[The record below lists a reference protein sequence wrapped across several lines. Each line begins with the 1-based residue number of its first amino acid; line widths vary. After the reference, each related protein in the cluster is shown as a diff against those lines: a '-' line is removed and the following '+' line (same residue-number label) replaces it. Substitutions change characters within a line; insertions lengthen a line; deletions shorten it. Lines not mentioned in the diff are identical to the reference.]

1 MVKTEIFFIN
11 SVINHNLNS
20 VLVISLIMTK
30 NLIFLHFFRN
40 ILKFLKTFF
49 ENESSKNFDPP
60 PSKN

>member
-60 PSKN
+60 PL